1 MVLESDDLQASL
13 GRPEPPPDPADGL
26 NVRLRAEP
34 SPSPARRLL
43 PALLLL
49 WVAAMFV
56 TALPVDPEARRAS
69 FTVGLTGGALWLVVR
84 RLRLPL
90 ATRQV
95 RRARETSRRR
105 LLRRRARHVP
115 DRAISRTEPGTEPNQ
130 RSVSRTDGS
139 ERRAP
144 SP

>member
-1 MVLESDDLQASL
+1 MVREADDLQASI
-13 GRPEPPPDPADGL
+13 GRPEPPPDAADGL
-26 NVRLRAEP
+26 NVRLRDEP
-34 SPSPARRLL
+34 SPSTARRLL

-49 WVAAMFV
+49 WVAALFV

-69 FTVGLTGGALWLVVR
+69 FLVCLTGGALWLVVR

-115 DRAISRTEPGTEPNQ
+115 DQAISRTEPGTDLNQ
-130 RSVSRTDGS
+130 RSVSRSDGS
-139 ERRAP
+139 DRGAP